1 MENTVTGI
9 LNVNKPIGKSSAFA
23 VAVVRRITGIK
34 KVGHTG
40 TLDPLATGVL
50 PICIG
55 RKSTR
60 LSDVIMAENKQYRT
74 VLKLG
79 ETTSTQDSEGEITRK
94 CNVNATEEDVK
105 KAVNSFNGE
114 ITQIPPMYS
123 AIKIGGKKLYEL
135 ARKGIEVERKP
146 RKITIYDIKTENI
159 DLDNNEITILVDCS
173 KGTYIRT
180 LCNDIGE
187 KLGCG
192 GYMKSLVRTKCGG
205 FSIETSVTLEE
216 FEELW
221 KSGKGESVLVSPD
234 NYIKD

>member
-1 MENTVTGI
+1 MTGI
-9 LNVNKPIGKSSAFA
+9 IAINKPQGRSSHFV
-23 VAVVRRITGIK
+23 VAVVRRITKIK

-40 TLDPLATGVL
+40 TLDPMATGVL

-55 RKSTR
+55 REATK
-60 LSDVIMAENKQYRT
+60 LSQLIMDSDKEYRA

-79 ETTSTQDSEGEITRK
+79 ISTSTQDGEGEIISERNFSGTK
-94 CNVNATEEDVK
+94 EDIENAVE
-105 KAVNSFNGE
+105 SFVG
-114 ITQIPPMYS
+114 IIYQIPPMYS
-123 AIKIGGKKLYEL
+123 AVKIDGKKLYQL

-146 RKITIYDIKTENI
+146 RKITVNYIKILNTEI
-159 DLDNNEITILVDCS
+159 ENNEVEMLIGCS

-205 FSIETSVTLEE
+205 FSLDKCVTLEQ
-216 FEELW
+216 FEDIFN
-221 KSGKGESVLVSPD
+221 KGEAEKVLTSPEEYVK
-234 NYIKD
+234 NRE

>member
-1 MENTVTGI
+1 MTGVVNI
-9 LNVNKPIGKSSAFA
+9 NKPIGRSSHFA
-23 VAVVRRITGIK
+23 VAVIRRITKIK

-40 TLDPLATGVL
+40 TLDPMATGVL

-55 RKSTR
+55 REATK
-60 LSDVIMAENKQYRT
+60 LSQLIMDSQKEYKA

-79 ETTSTQDSEGEITRK
+79 ITTTTQDGEGEITSEK
-94 CNVNATEEDVK
+94 EVTSTKEEVENAI
-105 KAVNSFNGE
+105 NSFVGE

-123 AIKIGGKKLYEL
+123 AIKINGKKLYEL
-135 ARKGIEVERKP
+135 ARKGVEVEREP
-146 RKITIYDIKTENI
+146 RKVTIHYINILNVDMKENEA
-159 DLDNNEITILVDCS
+159 EIVIGCS

-205 FSIETSVTLEE
+205 FDIEDSITLEE
-216 FEELW
+216 FEELF
-221 KSGKGESVLVSPD
+221 KEGKAETVLVSPEE
-234 NYIKD
+234 IKERE